1 MCYSHLKALFHI
13 SGSHSSTGALFVT
26 AALCVCL
33 PAIADTRIH
42 EEVGGDG
49 TLILSNTSA
58 ASMFAKTPIEARH
71 GRPPDVRQAT
81 WRTAQAY
88 TKPLEHSALA
98 HAIDPQLLQAIIS
111 VESNGRANAI
121 SRKGAMGLMQV
132 LPETGRRYGIENL
145 LDPAQNIEA
154 GTRYLRALAA
164 MFNNDLALVLA
175 AYNAGERAVE
185 RFGNRIPPYRETQ
198 LYVSRV
204 TERYQ
209 LLKAQVQ

>member
-1 MCYSHLKALFHI
+1 MRYSRLRALFQM
-13 SGSHSSTGALFVT
+13 SRSLSSTGALFVT
-26 AALCVCL
+26 AALWVCL

-42 EEVGGDG
+42 EKVGQDG
-49 TLILSNTSA
+49 TLTLTNTSA
-58 ASMFAKTPIEARH
+58 ASMFAKTSMEAND
-71 GRPPDVRQAT
+71 GRPPDRRHAI

-88 TKPLEHSALA
+88 TKPLEHSAQT
-98 HAIDPQLLQAIIS
+98 HAIDPALLQAIIS
-111 VESNGRANAI
+111 VESNGHANAI

-198 LYVSRV
+198 QYVSRV

-209 LLKAQVQ
+209 FLKAQVQ

>member
-1 MCYSHLKALFHI
+1 MILLTDMSIKRPLLFIIAVSAL
-13 SGSHSSTGALFVT
+13 SS
-26 AALCVCL
+26 L
-33 PAIADTRIH
+33 PAM
-42 EEVGGDG
+42 G
-49 TLILSNTSA
+49 
-58 ASMFAKTPIEARH
+58 
-71 GRPPDVRQAT
+71 QAT
-81 WRTAQAY
+81 MREYLSEDGVLVITNVQVNNRFREASAHGAGLITSRLPGLTREKYKQS
-88 TKPLEHSALA
+88 LEHSAHT
-98 HAIDPQLLQAIIS
+98 HAIDPALLQAIIS

-198 LYVSRV
+198 QYVSRV

-209 LLKAQVQ
+209 FLKAQVQ